1 MKEFLRHYYDKST
14 TVPRELLLSHMP
26 EEKELITQWLK
37 KKRNNKGIKMKVPK
51 RGEKKALL
59 ELVKKNA
66 SLHARNEQEEMR
78 QTELGL
84 KELERLLGLVSPV
97 RIEGYDISHFAGED
111 TVGSMVV
118 FLHGRAAKDEYR
130 RFKIR
135 TADPADDYAALA
147 EVLRRR
153 LQNET
158 LPLPSLILLDGGR
171 GQLSA
176 GLAALK
182 EAGYGDLPVI
192 ALAKEHEHIFLP
204 GQKAPR
210 VLPAVNPA
218 LKLLQQ
224 VRDEA
229 HRFAITFSRSLAVKE
244 PFFISAGVPGIGKVR
259 RKAPLDIFPI
269 QL

>member
-1 MKEFLRHYYDKST
+1 
-14 TVPRELLLSHMP
+14 
-26 EEKELITQWLK
+26 
-37 KKRNNKGIKMKVPK
+37 MKVPL

-66 SLHARNEQEEMR
+66 ILHARYEQENIQKAESS
-78 QTELGL
+78 L
-84 KELERLLGLVSPV
+84 KELKRLLGLEDLPA
-97 RIEGYDISHFAGED
+97 RIEGYDISHFAGEE

-118 FLHGRAAKDEYR
+118 FLHGHVSKEEYR

-135 TADPADDYAALA
+135 TADPGDDYAALA

-153 LQNET
+153 LQNEE

-176 GLAALK
+176 GYAVLEESGLSA
-182 EAGYGDLPVI
+182 LPVI
-192 ALAKEHEHIFLP
+192 SLAKEHEHIFLP
-204 GQKAPR
+204 GQKTPLI
-210 VLPAVNPA
+210 LPATNPA

-229 HRFAITFSRSLAVKE
+229 HRFAITFSRDLVIKRSLSS
-244 PFFISAGVPGIGKVR
+244 FLQGVPGVGKAR
-259 RKAPLDIFPI
+259 RKALLEHFSDMEAMMNASLEEIKKVRNMNRPSAERLYEEL
-269 QL
+269 QKRKRLGGGLLWEK